1 MKKIITTVLAIC
13 MVQMLLAQSPTP
25 AKAGVTYGSKIKT
38 KDAVAVNDVAVKM
51 GDAKEWKG
59 IITGE
64 VTQVCEKKGCWMKL
78 KTTHGDM
85 MVRFKNYGFF
95 MPLDIVG
102 KTIVAEGKATLSET
116 SVDELKHY
124 AEDAKKSKE
133 EIDAITS
140 PKKEITF
147 EAKGVVVI
155 K

>member
-1 MKKIITTVLAIC
+1 MKVLFIALFTVG
-13 MVQMLLAQSPTP
+13 MLYAANAQNPTP
-25 AKAGVTYGSKIKT
+25 AKAGVKYGAKISTKGAIAVDDIASKMT
-38 KDAVAVNDVAVKM
+38 E
-51 GDAKEWKG
+51 AKEWKG

-64 VTQVCEKKGCWMKL
+64 VVQVCEKKGCWMKL
-78 KTTHGDM
+78 KTADGDM
-85 MVRFKNYGFF
+85 IVRFKNYGFF

-102 KTIVAEGKATLSET
+102 KTIVAEGKATLAET

-133 EIDAITS
+133 EIDAITN
-140 PKKEITF
+140 PKKETSF

>member
-1 MKKIITTVLAIC
+1 MKVLFIA
-13 MVQMLLAQSPTP
+13 LLAMCSMYMANAQNPTP
-25 AKAGVTYGSKIKT
+25 AKAGVKYGEKIKT
-38 KDAVAVNDVAVKM
+38 QGAITVSDVSLKM
-51 GDAKEWKG
+51 GDSKEWKG

-64 VTQVCEKKGCWMKL
+64 VVQVCEKKGCWMKL
-78 KTTHGDM
+78 KTADGEM

-102 KTIVAEGKATLSET
+102 KTIVAEGKATMAET

-140 PKKEITF
+140 PKKEISF